1 MKATKDDRV
10 VFYFSGHVAS
20 VGKDKDVQKVI
31 YPTDGDFERGGYLRI
46 NEVVENISA
55 VGAKHALVVVDG

>member
-1 MKATKDDRV
+1 
-10 VFYFSGHVAS
+10 
-20 VGKDKDVQKVI
+20 VI